1 MKNCFRSRRR
11 IEPLRTV
18 ALFGLV
24 GCAMAFGLV
33 ELFALQRSRYQAW
46 RGRHN
51 HHPALPR

>member
-18 ALFGLV
+18 ALFGLM
-24 GCAMAFGLV
+24 GCAVAFGLV

-46 RGRHN
+46 RGRHS
-51 HHPALPR
+51 HHSALPR